1 MATDDNLFDTFN
13 QGEYDKAISAGYTL
27 YADAIKNPYTVSVD
41 HQGEGSLTA
50 DGTTAQP
57 GQTVRVNIASGTL
70 QFVVVYKK
78 NAETIS
84 IIGNPTEGY
93 TFTMPASNVYVT
105 GYFNLWYPEGT
116 GEVNDPY
123 LINSAADWAN
133 FAKTVANGDDF
144 NGKYVKL
151 TSDIGITYPVGM
163 FDEYYSCP
171 FSGTFL
177 GDGHTVTAAISG
189 ENFSGIKGIAPFSY
203 IKNATIKDLKVG
215 GAINSITDYAAGLV
229 GYASGTNTTENCI
242 VSATLN
248 VGETCYY
255 AGGILGHGMNSNTTI
270 KGCAFAGH
278 INGKT
283 NPDGYDYYTR
293 VVGGIW
299 GWSTEGVPTLKD
311 CLEAGTYTNDNLMHP
326 IGMQGKSY
334 YTSSEDITITN
345 CYYKNSQ
352 VGAIDNADTFSGAS
366 QVYAITATAPVTIDD
381 ISGLGTAT
389 AYGSNGITA
398 YEKGIMYDGTCYV
411 GSGETV
417 TLTLSHGSKTG
428 YTFNEYTA
436 TGGTLSGNTLTMPA
450 QDVTISA
457 AWTKNTHN
465 LVDGGDNTAFITTH
479 DGDIYDITLAGR
491 TLYKDGKWNTLCLP
505 FNVTLEDSPLDGAT
519 ARPLASASI
528 NGSMLSLTFGTAVD
542 ELVAGTPYIIKWAA
556 GDENITSPVFCGVTI
571 DKTDRSYDTDDHH
584 DVQTDERVR
593 FLGTYASQ
601 SFDKENRSILF
612 MGEEN
617 TLYYPLDGASIDAQR
632 AYFKIAA
639 PAGWQPYQRTIRRP
653 RHTLDRGRRL
663 RLRRRQQRTRPLKPH
678 DHRPS
683 GVRKAGRS
691 CSGIS
696 PGGHNESKN
705 NGITIKKKNDKNYAM
720 DARRHPRNQR
730 RKCAD
735 IVRQR

>member
-1 MATDDNLFDTFN
+1 
-13 QGEYDKAISAGYTL
+13 
-27 YADAIKNPYTVSVD
+27 
-41 HQGEGSLTA
+41 
-50 DGTTAQP
+50 
-57 GQTVRVNIASGTL
+57 
-70 QFVVVYKK
+70 
-78 NAETIS
+78 
-84 IIGNPTEGY
+84 
-93 TFTMPASNVYVT
+93 
-105 GYFNLWYPEGT
+105 
-116 GEVNDPY
+116 
-123 LINSAADWAN
+123 
-133 FAKTVANGDDF
+133 
-144 NGKYVKL
+144 
-151 TSDIGITYPVGM
+151 
-163 FDEYYSCP
+163 
-171 FSGTFL
+171 
-177 GDGHTVTAAISG
+177 
-189 ENFSGIKGIAPFSY
+189 
-203 IKNATIKDLKVG
+203 
-215 GAINSITDYAAGLV
+215 
-229 GYASGTNTTENCI
+229 
-242 VSATLN
+242 
-248 VGETCYY
+248 
-255 AGGILGHGMNSNTTI
+255 
-270 KGCAFAGH
+270 
-278 INGKT
+278 
-283 NPDGYDYYTR
+283 
-293 VVGGIW
+293 
-299 GWSTEGVPTLKD
+299 
-311 CLEAGTYTNDNLMHP
+311 MHP
-326 IGMQGKSY
+326 IGLQGASG
-334 YTSSEDITITN
+334 TITN
-345 CYYKNSQ
+345 CYYMTPQIGSPE
-352 VGAIDNADTFSGAS
+352 NACTVSEAK
-366 QVYAITATAPVTIDD
+366 QAYTITAGDDVTL
-381 ISGLGTAT
+381 SGLGTAT
-389 AYGSNGITA
+389 
-398 YEKGIMYDGTCYV
+398 GIMYDGACYV

-528 NGSMLSLTFGTAVD
+528 NGSTLSLTFGTAVD

-705 NGITIKKKNDKNYAM
+705 NGITIKKKNEKNYAM

-730 RKCAD
+730 RNSAD